1 MILAAGYG
9 TRLRPYTNH
18 TPKPLFSIAGRPLL
32 DEIIRRLQ
40 QAGCKAVIINT
51 HHLHQ
56 QIEAF
61 VADQNYSLEIVTRH
75 EPEILG
81 TGGAIKNVSDF
92 WDNQPFMVIN
102 ADIIADIDLA
112 EIYNA
117 HCRHQPAATLVLCDD
132 ARFNSVTVEQNKWIS
147 GFSDPSRAGDQTA
160 RSLLT
165 FTGVQVLDPLV
176 LDYIPA
182 GTPYS
187 SIDAFKKILAEGK
200 KLAAIVVPKD
210 RWQDIGTPA
219 SYRQAAIDAALPLAF
234 EKAFPA
240 AWDRPVDRIKLK
252 GDGSQ
257 RQWYRLKTRQGSLV
271 MVDHG
276 IREAQLTSEVDSFVQ
291 LGEHLYRQGVSVPK
305 IYFYD
310 TFCGLVFLEDIGD
323 DHLQQAVRST
333 EDPQAIV
340 KQYQSVIDQLILMSR
355 LGAEKFDPTWTYQTP
370 AYDQKLILEK
380 ECRYFQEAFLN
391 GYLGYNIRFKEL
403 EPEFILL
410 ADNTLQN
417 PTIGFMHRDMQ
428 SRNIMLRNNTV
439 FFIDFQAGRIG
450 PIQYDL
456 ASLLIDPY
464 VELPQCLQDQ
474 LLDYSIEML
483 LTTISVE
490 PEKFRS
496 CYHYCTLT
504 RNLQILGAFA
514 YLSKVTGKKH
524 FEQYI
529 PAALRTLRTNLTD
542 SDYNEFP
549 RLTGVVEDVYKNINS
564 KCRIQT
570 SSYSL

>member
-1 MILAAGYG
+1 MKAMILAAGYG

-32 DEIIRRLQ
+32 DGIIRRLQ

-61 VADQNYSLEIVTRH
+61 VADQNYGLEIYTRH

-92 WDNQPFMVIN
+92 WDNQPFIVIN
-102 ADIIADIDLA
+102 ADIVADIDLA

-132 ARFNSVTVEQNKWIS
+132 ATFNSVTVEQNKWIT
-147 GFSDPSRAGDQTA
+147 GFPDQSRGGDQTA

-165 FTGVQVLDPLV
+165 FTGVQVLEPLV

-187 SIDAFKKILAEGK
+187 SIDAFKKILLDGK
-200 KLAAIVVPKD
+200 KLRAVVVPKD

-219 SYRQAAIDAALPLAF
+219 SYRQAAIDRAVPQAF
-234 EKAFPA
+234 EEAFTA
-240 AWDRPVDRIKLK
+240 ACNKPVDRIKLK

-257 RQWYRLKTRQGSLV
+257 RQWYRLKTRQGSLI

-276 IREAQLTSEVDSFVQ
+276 IRQTRMTSEVDSFVQ
-291 LGEHLYRQGVSVPK
+291 LGEHLYRQGVSVPR

-310 TFCGLVFLEDIGD
+310 TFCGLVFLEDLGD
-323 DHLQQAVRST
+323 DHLQQAVKST
-333 EDPQAIV
+333 DDPQTII
-340 KQYQSVIDQLILMSR
+340 KLYQSVIDQIILMSR
-355 LGAEKFDPTWTYQTP
+355 LGAEKFNQTWTYQTP

-391 GYLGYNIRFKEL
+391 GYLGYKTRFKDF

-410 ADNTLQN
+410 ADNALQDA
-417 PTIGFMHRDMQ
+417 TIGFMHRDMQ
-428 SRNIMLRNNTV
+428 SRNIMLKDNSV
-439 FFIDFQAGRIG
+439 YFIDFQGGRIG

-464 VELPQCLQDQ
+464 VDLPQRMLNQ
-474 LLDYSIEML
+474 LLDYSIKML
-483 LTTISVE
+483 SATTSVE
-490 PEKFRS
+490 PDKFRT
-496 CYHYCTLT
+496 CYHYCALT

-514 YLSKVTGKKH
+514 YLSKVTGKH
-524 FEQYI
+524 YFEDYI
-529 PAALRTLRTNLTD
+529 PAALQTLRSNLLARGQD
-542 SDYNEFP
+542 EFP
-549 RLTGVVEDVYKNINS
+549 ALTATVEKAHDQLQRAGILS
-564 KCRIQT
+564 
-570 SSYSL
+570 